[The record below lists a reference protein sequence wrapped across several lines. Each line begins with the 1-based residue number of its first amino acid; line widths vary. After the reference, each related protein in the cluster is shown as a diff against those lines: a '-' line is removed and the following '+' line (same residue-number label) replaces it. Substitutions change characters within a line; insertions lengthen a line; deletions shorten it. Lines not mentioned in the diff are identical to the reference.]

1 MGNFQKPPIMVLRT
15 GLLKKTRN
23 HGIRRK
29 ERRFPI
35 DQILGKAK
43 VLGVKGPLEEGNK
56 SKVPGL
62 YFPHLVPGTLKK
74 KKKTKTVIGLWRKK
88 ELIIKGAQN

>member
-74 KKKTKTVIGLWRKK
+74 KKRLKLSLDYGGKK
-88 ELIIKGAQN
+88 N